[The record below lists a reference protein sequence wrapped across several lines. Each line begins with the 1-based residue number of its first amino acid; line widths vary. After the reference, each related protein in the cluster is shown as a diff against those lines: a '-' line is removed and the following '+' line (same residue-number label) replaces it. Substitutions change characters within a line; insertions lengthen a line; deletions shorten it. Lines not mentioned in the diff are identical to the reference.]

1 MKTPISLLFV
11 LLAGGVA
18 AQTPQE
24 QQNLDR
30 NTATSKVPRVIESRS
45 VETNRVTGRSYSVS
59 GIAVQ
64 VVKTRRVLQLLNPVA
79 PPRYF
84 AGNANTV
91 RDPKS
96 GRVEGLKLMSLE
108 F

>member
-1 MKTPISLLFV
+1 MWITLLFV
-11 LLAGGVA
+11 LLAGGAA
-18 AQTPQE
+18 AQTTNE
-24 QQNLDR
+24 RQNLD
-30 NTATSKVPRVIESRS
+30 AKAAPSPPPRLIEPSP
-45 VETNRVTGRSYSVS
+45 VEPNRVTGKRYSVS

-64 VVKTRRVLQLLNPVA
+64 AVKTRRVFQLLNPVA

>member
-1 MKTPISLLFV
+1 MWITLLFV
-11 LLAGGVA
+11 LLAGGA
-18 AQTPQE
+18 AARTTNE
-24 QQNLDR
+24 NQNLE
-30 NTATSKVPRVIESRS
+30 AKAVPSPPPRLIEPSP
-45 VETNRVTGRSYSVS
+45 VEPNRVTGERYSVS

-64 VVKTRRVLQLLNPVA
+64 VVKTRRVFQLLNPVA

-84 AGNANTV
+84 AGNTNTV

-96 GRVEGLKLMSLE
+96 GRVEGLKFVSLE